1 MPLPAQ
7 EEQLLRMAITTS
19 TDNTG
24 LIDEIN
30 KPFESIYGAKVHILS
45 VGTGKALRLAENGDV
60 DLILVHA
67 PKSEMEFV
75 DKGYGIERT
84 AVMHNDFVLLGPKN
98 DPAKVKI
105 TDNISDAFSNIAG
118 TSSYFVSRGDDSGT
132 HTKEKKI
139 WSMTEVEGINPALPW
154 YLSIGQGMGMAIM
167 MANEKLAYV
176 LSDRGTYLAYKDKI
190 DLEILFEGDQILHN
204 PYHIIL
210 VNPEKHPHV
219 KVNLAQKYIDFITE
233 PEGQKIIRDF
243 RINGHLLF
251 HPDVITNNY

>member
-1 MPLPAQ
+1 
-7 EEQLLRMAITTS
+7 MAITTS

-24 LIDEIN
+24 LIGKIN
-30 KPFESIYGAKVHILS
+30 RPFELKYGAKVHVLA

-60 DLILVHA
+60 DLVLVHA
-67 PKSEMEFV
+67 PNAELEFV
-75 DKGYGIERT
+75 NKGYGIGRT
-84 AVMHNDFVLLGPKN
+84 AVMHNDFVLLGPKD
-98 DPAKVKI
+98 DPARVKDK
-105 TDNISDAFSNIAG
+105 DNISDAFSNIAS

-132 HTKEKKI
+132 HKKEKNI
-139 WSMTEVEGINPALPW
+139 WSMAGIEGINPELPW

-167 MANEKLAYV
+167 VANEKLAYV
-176 LSDRGTYLAYKDKI
+176 LSDRGTYLAYRNKI
-190 DLEILFEGDQILHN
+190 DLDILAEGDQILHN

-210 VNPEKHPHV
+210 VNPEKHPHI
-219 KVNLAQKYIDFITE
+219 KVELAQKYIDSITG